1 MIRKILGISNIV
13 VSIVGFIII
22 HFIDV
27 SSVFSTIMMMSLFIG
42 WIMPYIG
49 LILSGIGI
57 LIHTRYKINIIFN
70 IFNILLCSLMIFLV
84 VSLYNKSFLVF
95 IIEYGIMIV
104 INILNIIYTIVN
116 KDTIIKDNL
125 QRDILG

>member
-1 MIRKILGISNIV
+1 MIRKILGISDIV
-13 VSIVGFIII
+13 LSIVGFVIL

-27 SSVFSTIMMMSLFIG
+27 SPIFSTIMMLSLFVG

-57 LIHTRYKINIIFN
+57 LIHTRYKINIVFN
-70 IFNILLCSLMIFLV
+70 VFNILLCLLMIFLV
-84 VSLYNKSFLVF
+84 VKIYNKTFLVF

-104 INILNIIYTIVN
+104 MSILNIIYTIVN
-116 KDTIIKDNL
+116 KDIIIKENL